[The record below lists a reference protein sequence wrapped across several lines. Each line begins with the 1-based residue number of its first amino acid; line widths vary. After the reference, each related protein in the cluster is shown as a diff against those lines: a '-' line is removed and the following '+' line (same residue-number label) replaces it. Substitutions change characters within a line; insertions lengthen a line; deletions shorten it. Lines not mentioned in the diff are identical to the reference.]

1 MLLYH
6 GSPKQGLPILLPA
19 AKTGCIRKGEEGRR
33 GFRDVVFAT
42 TDFNE
47 ALRYAQGGSVY
58 VLDSKDTRQYRPLAE
73 QVLSPKKAKSVGEN
87 IYILPVGRVIAEYRC
102 APRRRGEKQR
112 YCYDVRVS
120 KVPPTKTDGIS

>member
-6 GSPKQGLPILLPA
+6 GSPKQGLPVILPA
-19 AKTGCIRKGEEGRR
+19 AKTGCIREGEEDRR
-33 GFRDVVFAT
+33 DFREVVFAT

-47 ALRYAQGGSVY
+47 ALRYAHGGSVY
-58 VLDSKDTRQYRPLAE
+58 VLDSKGAQQYRPLAE

-87 IYILPVGRVIAEYRC
+87 IYVLPVCRIIAEYRC

-112 YCYDVRVS
+112 YFYEAR
-120 KVPPTKTDGIS
+120 GF